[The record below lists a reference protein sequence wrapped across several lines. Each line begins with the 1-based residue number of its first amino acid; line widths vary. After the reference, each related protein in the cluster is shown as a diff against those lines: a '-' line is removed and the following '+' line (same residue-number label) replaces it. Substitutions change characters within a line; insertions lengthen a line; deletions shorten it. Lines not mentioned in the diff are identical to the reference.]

1 MSTRVTIKDIAKAY
15 GCSVNCVSR
24 ALMDAP
30 DISESTKEKI
40 KQLAAEMGYVYN
52 RNAATLRVGK
62 SRTVGILFDSLLNPF
77 YFIMTNY
84 IWGRLDR
91 EGYSIVT
98 LKNNTLSFGEDVVR
112 QMISNN
118 VDGLLS
124 FLQPTEAA
132 CREIENNSL
141 PTVVIGRKTHGMCDC
156 IYLDD
161 VAGGA
166 LAAKYF
172 IERGYRKPMYLGET
186 DSLECSLERGTGFKS
201 EFDKIGIT
209 PRMVYGVPDRDNKF
223 AAYFKELV
231 DGGEAPDC
239 VFCFSDLVAY
249 EVMSVLDK
257 NNLTD
262 IEVVGY
268 DDIQKEISLPGA
280 LKSIAYDKKAMAE
293 SAVSLLLEK
302 INGDVKTKRRETVI
316 SDFKLDGVT
325 SDRK

>member
-1 MSTRVTIKDIAKAY
+1 MSARVTIKDIAKAY

-40 KQLAAEMGYVYN
+40 KLLAAKMGYVYN
-52 RNAATLRVGK
+52 RNAAALRVGK

-91 EGYSIVT
+91 EGYSIIT
-98 LKNNTLSFGEDVVR
+98 LKNNTFSFGEDVVK

-132 CREIENNSL
+132 QREIAKNSL
-141 PTVVIGRKTHGMCDC
+141 PTVVIGRNTHGMCDC
-156 IYLDD
+156 VYLDD
-161 VAGGA
+161 EAGGA

-172 IERGYRKPMYLGET
+172 IERGFSRPLYIGET
-186 DSLECSLERGTGFKS
+186 EMLDCSRARCKGFS
-201 EFDKIGIT
+201 DVFGEVGIT
-209 PRMVYGVPDRDNKF
+209 PRTIFGVGDDEKKF
-223 AAYFKELV
+223 AAYIRDVVEK
-231 DGGEAPDC
+231 GEVPDC

-249 EVMSVLDK
+249 EVMSVL
-257 NNLTD
+257 NSCNLTD
-262 IEVVGY
+262 IEVVGF
-268 DDIQKEISLPGA
+268 DDIQQEISLPGA

-293 SAVSLLLEK
+293 SAVSLLLDK
-302 INGDVKTKRRETVI
+302 INGEATKKCRETVI
-316 SDFKLDGVT
+316 SDFRLDGT
-325 SDRK
+325 TLISQ